1 MRRIG
6 GALSAVMLLVA
17 LAGAVAAQTPGAPA
31 APAPKEP
38 EAPKRFFQ
46 ELAFFGYLEN
56 SYVFNLAGVVDG
68 PNELRVYDA
77 KSGYTFNMGELSVK
91 KDPSDRYPFGFGL
104 VLTGGEDAQKN
115 HALGLFLD
123 SDDTPSE
130 TLKFDI
136 QEAYLSYRL
145 PVGTGLTLKGGKFV
159 SLLGYE
165 TIEAPNNLNF
175 SRGFLFGFATPL
187 TNTGLLAS
195 YAITDTLSITAG
207 PILGWD
213 VVDFRN
219 GDPSGTGQIAYT
231 PTKAWS
237 TSLNFIVGPEKTAG
251 QKNLRWV
258 LDAIVIYT
266 GITNLTLAAN
276 GDYGWEANTAP
287 GGGDATWYGA
297 AAYAAYDWLPR
308 LGTAARLEYF
318 VDQDGVRTGFGSR
331 LPVWAAT
338 ATVTYKIWKG
348 VAGRV
353 EYRHDQADKDVFK
366 SGTRKDQDTIS
377 LVLDYLFF

>member
-1 MRRIG
+1 
-6 GALSAVMLLVA
+6 GALARDPGRAGRQRPPPEPRARPARVAAGSGRERSMSRITPVLCSMALVMA
-17 LAGAVAAQTPGAPA
+17 LAGAAAAQAPA
-31 APAPKEP
+31 APATPAPEEPQEP
-38 EAPKRFFQ
+38 EKPKTLFE

-115 HALGLFLD
+115 HALGLFRD
-123 SDDTPSE
+123 SDDTPSD
-130 TLKFDI
+130 TIKFDI
-136 QEAYLSYRL
+136 QEAYLSSRL

-195 YAITDTLSITAG
+195 YALTDALSITAG

-237 TSLNFIVGPEKTAG
+237 TSLNFIVGPEKTAR
-251 QKNLRWV
+251 QKTLRGV
-258 LDAIVIYT
+258 LDPIVFYT
-266 GITNLTLAAN
+266 GITTPPLAAN
-276 GDYGWEANTAP
+276 GDYGWEADPAP
-287 GGGDATWYGA
+287 GGGDAPWYGA

-308 LGTAARLEYF
+308 PRSAARLEYF
-318 VDQDGVRTGFGSR
+318 VDEAGVRTGCGSR
-331 LPVWAAT
+331 PPRW
-338 ATVTYKIWKG
+338 
-348 VAGRV
+348 
-353 EYRHDQADKDVFK
+353 
-366 SGTRKDQDTIS
+366 
-377 LVLDYLFF
+377 